1 MPSST
6 SNRGFRAM
14 SPEMRSRIASEGG
27 SKSGGNFK
35 FNRERARTAGQLGA
49 AAQPI
54 EAKRKGGRNS
64 HRNRP

>member
-1 MPSST
+1 MPGST

-14 SPEMRSRIASEGG
+14 SPEQRSRVAAEGG

-35 FNRERARTAGQLGA
+35 YNRERASAAGRLGA

-64 HRNRP
+64 HRNRG

>member
-1 MPSST
+1 MAGT
-6 SNRGFRAM
+6 LRGFAAM
-14 SPEMRSRIASEGG
+14 SPEDRRAAAAAGG

-35 FNRERARTAGQLGA
+35 YNRSRARAAGRLGA

-64 HRNRP
+64 HSHD